1 MFCLNKSI
9 SWRIPVMKSGFSG
22 VWMTV
27 VLTLVSHAATRASLR
42 AAFPADDALLDGT
55 VAVSAQPAW
64 RSRQSICSPR
74 AACVQMAQRFGLMA
88 RVENDLRDLDHG
100 RWAGL
105 EIAAIA
111 QSAPEALQ
119 RWVNDPAFADHGG
132 ESRDQLTLRMAAWL
146 DRVAEGGDHVVAI
159 THAAVI
165 RSVVCGVLGTPS
177 TAFWSI
183 DIAPGTVTELRH
195 DGRRWA
201 LRLLGCAMPPK
212 D

>member
-1 MFCLNKSI
+1 MLCPNKSI
-9 SWRIPVMKSGFSG
+9 SWRVPVMKSGSTG

-27 VLTLVSHAATRASLR
+27 VLTLVSHGATDASLR
-42 AAFPADDALLDGT
+42 AAFPADDPLLDGK

-64 RSRQSICSPR
+64 RSRQCVRSPKV
-74 AACVQMAQRFGLMA
+74 ACLQMAQRFGLEA
-88 RVENDLRDLDHG
+88 RAEDDLRDLDHG

-111 QSAPEALQ
+111 KSEPEALQ
-119 RWVNDPAFADHGG
+119 RWVSDPAFRDHGG

-146 DRVAEGGDHVVAI
+146 HRVASGGDHVVAI

-165 RSVVCGVLGTPS
+165 RSVVCRVLGAPPA
-177 TAFWSI
+177 AFWSI

-201 LRLLGCAMPPK
+201 LRLLGCAG
-212 D
+212 